1 MARFSQKDLLSQE
14 DQRRISEAIRAAEAN
29 TAGEIVCVLARA
41 SSNYMT
47 YATAWSA
54 LLALIAPWILI
65 ALTNLSVR
73 EIFLAQIVLFV
84 VLFLILSESS
94 LGRVLVPH
102 RARRA
107 EAHRAAM
114 EQFMI
119 RGMARKKNRAGVL
132 IFVSLAEHYARI
144 VADDGI
150 ATKVDQSVW
159 QDAID
164 ALLSRVSEGEIAEG
178 FVITVEKCGRVLAE
192 HFPSEAGGEDELP
205 DRIYLI

>member
-1 MARFSQKDLLSQE
+1 MAHLSAE
-14 DQRRISEAIRAAEAN
+14 DRHRVGDAINAAEAT

-41 SSNYMT
+41 SSDYMS

-54 LLALIAPWILI
+54 LIALIAPWFLI
-65 ALTNLSVR
+65 ALTNFSVD
-73 EIFLAQIVLFV
+73 EIFLAQIVIFV
-84 VLFLILSESS
+84 ALFLILSESP
-94 LGRVLVPH
+94 LGRVLVPR

-119 RGMARKKNRAGVL
+119 RGMARKQNRAGIL

-150 ATKVDQSVW
+150 ASKVNQSVW

-164 ALLSRVSEGEIAEG
+164 ALLEREGAGEIVEG
-178 FVITVEKCGRVLAE
+178 FVIEVEKCGRVLAE
-192 HFPSEAGGEDELP
+192 HFPPENDDKDELP

>member
-1 MARFSQKDLLSQE
+1 MARLSQKRQFSQE
-14 DQRRISEAIRAAEAN
+14 DQHRVGEAIKAAEA
-29 TAGEIVCVLARA
+29 TTGGEIVCVLARA
-41 SSNYMT
+41 SSDYMS

-54 LLALIAPWILI
+54 LIALIAPWFLI
-65 ALTNLSVR
+65 ALTNLSVH
-73 EIFLAQIVLFV
+73 EIFLAQIVVFV
-84 VLFLILSESS
+84 ALFLIFSESP
-94 LGRVLVPH
+94 LGRVLVPR

-119 RGMARKKNRAGVL
+119 RGMARKQNRAGVL

-150 ATKVDQSVW
+150 ASKVRQSVW

-164 ALLSRVSEGEIAEG
+164 ALLDRAGNGEVAEG
-178 FVITVEKCGRVLAE
+178 FVVAVEKCGRVLAE
-192 HFPSEAGGEDELP
+192 HFPPESDDKDQLP
-205 DRIYLI
+205 DRIYLV

>member
-54 LLALIAPWILI
+54 LLALIAPWVLI

-94 LGRVLVPH
+94 LGRILVPH

-150 ATKVDQSVW
+150 ASKVDQSVW

-164 ALLSRVSEGEIAEG
+164 TLLSCAGEGEIAEG
-178 FVITVEKCGRVLAE
+178 FVIAVEKCGHVLAE
-192 HFPSEAGGEDELP
+192 HFPPEPGGEDQLP

>member
-1 MARFSQKDLLSQE
+1 MMHLSAE
-14 DQRRISEAIRAAEAN
+14 DQRRIGAAIKAAEAT

-41 SSNYMT
+41 SSDYMT

-54 LLALIAPWILI
+54 LIALIAPWVLL
-65 ALTNLSVR
+65 ALTNFSVR

-84 VLFLILSESS
+84 VLFLIFSESS
-94 LGRVLVPH
+94 LSRVLVPR

-144 VADDGI
+144 VADEGI
-150 ATKVDQSVW
+150 ASKVEQSVW

-164 ALLSRVSEGEIAEG
+164 ALLERVSYGEIADG
-178 FVITVEKCGRVLAE
+178 FVVTIEKCGAVLAA
-192 HFPSEAGGEDELP
+192 HFPPGTDDEDQLP

>member
-1 MARFSQKDLLSQE
+1 MMHLSAE
-14 DQRRISEAIRAAEAN
+14 DQRRIGAAIKAAEAT

-41 SSNYMT
+41 SSDYMT

-54 LLALIAPWILI
+54 LIALIAPWVLL
-65 ALTNLSVR
+65 ALTNFSVR

-84 VLFLILSESS
+84 VLFLIFSESS
-94 LGRVLVPH
+94 LSRVLVPR

-144 VADDGI
+144 VADEGI
-150 ATKVDQSVW
+150 ASKVEQSVW

-164 ALLSRVSEGEIAEG
+164 ALLERVSYGEIADG
-178 FVITVEKCGRVLAE
+178 FVIAIEKCGAVLAA
-192 HFPSEAGGEDELP
+192 HFPPGTDDEDQLP

>member
-1 MARFSQKDLLSQE
+1 MDLLSAE
-14 DQRRISEAIRAAEAN
+14 DQHRVGDAIKAAEAT

-41 SSNYMT
+41 SSDYMS

-54 LLALIAPWILI
+54 LIALIAPWFLI

-73 EIFLAQIVLFV
+73 EIFLAQIVIFV
-84 VLFLILSESS
+84 VLFLVLSESP
-94 LGRVLVPH
+94 LVRVLIPR

-107 EAHRAAM
+107 HAHRAAM

-119 RGMARKKNRAGVL
+119 RGMARKQNRAGVL
-132 IFVSLAEHYARI
+132 IFVSLAERYARI

-150 ATKVDQSVW
+150 ASKVHQSVW
-159 QDAID
+159 QDAIE
-164 ALLSRVSEGEIAEG
+164 ALLDHMRGGRIADG
-178 FVITVEKCGRVLAE
+178 FVIAVEKCGKVLAE
-192 HFPSEAGGEDELP
+192 HFPPESADKDELP

>member
-1 MARFSQKDLLSQE
+1 MAPLTVE
-14 DQRRISEAIRAAEAN
+14 DQHRVGEAIKAAEAT

-41 SSNYMT
+41 SSDYMS

-54 LLALIAPWILI
+54 LIALIAPWFLI
-65 ALTNLSVR
+65 ALSSLSVDG
-73 EIFLAQIVLFV
+73 IFLAQIVIFV
-84 VLFLILSESS
+84 VLFLILSESPLS
-94 LGRVLVPH
+94 RFLVP
-102 RARRA
+102 RRVRRA

-132 IFVSLAEHYARI
+132 IFVSLAERYARI
-144 VADDGI
+144 VADEGI
-150 ATKVDQSVW
+150 ASQVEQSVW

-164 ALLSRVSEGEIAEG
+164 ALLERMTYGEIADG
-178 FVITVEKCGRVLAE
+178 FVIAVEKCGRVLAE
-192 HFPSEAGGEDELP
+192 HFPPGSDDKDQLP

>member
-1 MARFSQKDLLSQE
+1 MARLSQKERLSQE
-14 DQRRISEAIRAAEAN
+14 DQRRVSDAIRVAEAN

-41 SSNYMT
+41 SSDYMT

-54 LLALIAPWILI
+54 LIALIAPWLLL
-65 ALTNLSVR
+65 ALTTLSVR
-73 EIFLAQIVLFV
+73 EIFLAQIVIFV
-84 VLFLILSESS
+84 ALFLILSESFV
-94 LGRVLVPH
+94 GRALVPR

-114 EQFMI
+114 EQFMV
-119 RGMARKKNRAGVL
+119 RGMARKTNRAGVL

-150 ATKVDQSVW
+150 ASKVDQSVW
-159 QDAID
+159 QEAID
-164 ALLSRVSEGEIAEG
+164 ALLSRMSEDKIAEG
-178 FVITVEKCGRVLAE
+178 FIIAVEKCGRILAE
-192 HFPSEAGGEDELP
+192 HFPPGPGEEDQLP

>member
-1 MARFSQKDLLSQE
+1 MAYLSRTAPLSE
-14 DQRRISEAIRAAEAN
+14 DGQRRISAAIKTAEAG
-29 TAGEIVCVLARA
+29 TSGEIVCVLARA
-41 SSNYMT
+41 SSDYMST
-47 YATAWSA
+47 TTAWSA
-54 LLALIAPWILI
+54 LIALIAPWFLI
-65 ALTNLSVR
+65 ALTTLSVR

-84 VLFLILSESS
+84 VLFLVLSESA
-94 LGRVLVPH
+94 LNQYLIPRG
-102 RARRA
+102 ARRA
-107 EAHRAAM
+107 HAHRAAM

-150 ATKVDQSVW
+150 AAKVDQTVW

-164 ALLSRVSEGEIAEG
+164 ALLECAGEGEIAEG
-178 FVITVEKCGRVLAE
+178 FIIAVDKCGRVLAE
-192 HFPSEAGGEDELP
+192 HFPPEPGDEDQLP

>member
-1 MARFSQKDLLSQE
+1 MANLSVE
-14 DQRRISEAIRAAEAN
+14 DQRRISVAIKAAETE

-41 SSNYMT
+41 SSDTMT

-54 LLALIAPWILI
+54 LIALIAPWLLL

-73 EIFLAQIVLFV
+73 GIFLAQIVIFV
-84 VLFLILSESS
+84 VLFLILSESALS
-94 LGRVLVPH
+94 RVLVPR

-150 ATKVDQSVW
+150 ASKVDQSVW

-164 ALLSRVSEGEIAEG
+164 ALLERMSYGEIAEG
-178 FVITVEKCGRVLAE
+178 FVIAVEKCGRVLAE
-192 HFPSEAGGEDELP
+192 HFPPGTDDEDQLP

>member
-1 MARFSQKDLLSQE
+1 MAYLSRADHLSE
-14 DQRRISEAIRAAEAN
+14 DGQRRISAAIKAAEAN

-41 SSNYMT
+41 SSDYLT

-54 LLALIAPWILI
+54 LIALIAPWFLI
-65 ALTNLSVR
+65 ALTDLSVR

-84 VLFLILSESS
+84 ALFLILSESS
-94 LGRVLVPH
+94 LRQFLVPR

-119 RGMARKKNRAGVL
+119 RGMARKKNRAGIL

-150 ATKVDQSVW
+150 ASKVDQTVW
-159 QDAID
+159 QEAID
-164 ALLSRVSEGEIAEG
+164 ALLERAGAGEIAEG
-178 FVITVEKCGRVLAE
+178 FIVAVEKCGRVLAE
-192 HFPSEAGGEDELP
+192 YFPPEPGDEDQLP